1 MSLPRCSRF
10 SEKGDY
16 MPKTENQ
23 KLKLLLLKEY
33 LEQNTDPD
41 HPASIHDLMT
51 WLEENGVS
59 AERKSVYR
67 DIQLLMDFGCDI
79 IATKGKTAGYYLAG
93 GSFDLAELK
102 LLADA
107 VLASK
112 FLTERKSS
120 ELLKKLGK
128 LTSRHR
134 AVELRRDLV
143 VSGRVKSMNESVIYN
158 VDELHEAIRKNSQI
172 SFRYFEWDL
181 KKERVYRKG
190 TRCAS
195 PFALCWDDENYYLIA
210 YTAEHGIT
218 HFRVDKMTNIRQTG
232 EPRIQTPETRKL
244 DLTRYGKQVFGMYN
258 GNLQNVRMRFEN
270 SLAGVVIDRFGK
282 EIMLIPDG
290 PEHFTCTAEVMVSP
304 LFYGWIASFGSRVL
318 LLSPESVV
326 SGFRAC
332 VDELARLYTS
342 QANNRIQSERNSS
355 HET

>member
-1 MSLPRCSRF
+1 
-10 SEKGDY
+10 

-23 KLKLLLLKEY
+23 KLKILLLKDY

-41 HPASIHDLMT
+41 HPARIHELVAY
-51 WLEENGVS
+51 LESKGVS

-67 DIQLLMDFGCDI
+67 DIQLLMDYGCDI
-79 IATKGKTAGYYLAG
+79 VATKGKNAGYYLAG

-112 FLTERKSS
+112 FLTARKSS
-120 ELLKKLGK
+120 DLMKKLGT

-158 VDELHEAIRKNSQI
+158 VDELHEAIRNNSRI
-172 SFRYFEWDL
+172 SFRYFEWDRS
-181 KKERVYRKG
+181 KNRVFRRE
-190 TRCAS
+190 TRTAS
-195 PFALCWDDENYYLIA
+195 PYALCWDDSNYYLIA
-210 YTAEHGIT
+210 HTEEHGLT
-218 HFRVDKMTNIRQTG
+218 NFRVDKMTNIRQTG
-232 EPRIQTPETRKL
+232 EPRIRTEETKNL
-244 DLTRYGKQVFGMYN
+244 DLSRYGKQVFGMFN
-258 GNLQNVRMRFEN
+258 GNLQRVRMRFDN

-290 PEHFTCTAEVMVSP
+290 DDHFICTEEIMVSP
-304 LFYGWIASFGSRVL
+304 VFYAWIASFGTRAK

-326 SGFRAC
+326 RGFR
-332 VDELARLYTS
+332 ETIE
-342 QANNRIQSERNSS
+342 QIQTMYEKEEI
-355 HET
+355 HE